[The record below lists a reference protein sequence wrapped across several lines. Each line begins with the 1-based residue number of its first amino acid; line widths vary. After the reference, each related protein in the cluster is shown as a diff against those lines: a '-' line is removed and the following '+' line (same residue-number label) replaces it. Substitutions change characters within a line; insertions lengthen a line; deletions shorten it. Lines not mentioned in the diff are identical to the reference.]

1 MSSSIEI
8 QPVAGPLS
16 ASIRPPGSKS
26 LTNRALV
33 CAALAE
39 GASNLRGA
47 LVSED
52 TQVMIQCLG
61 ALGIAIVENP
71 AERTLRITGCGGRIS
86 AELADL
92 YVANS
97 GTTVRFLTAL
107 AALGRGTFRLHGTK
121 RMHERPIQDLLNS
134 LAELGVRAASE
145 AGTGCP
151 PVIVHA
157 DGLRAGRARMRG
169 DVSSQYLSAV
179 LMVSPCASAGAA
191 SEAVVIDIEGVLVS
205 KPYVAMTIAVI
216 EAFGGRV
223 ETAGDFQQFTVPRTG
238 YVGRDYEIEPDASAA
253 SYFWAAAAI
262 AGGRVR
268 VEGLNRTSL
277 QGDVAFCE
285 CLAQMG
291 CEVLE
296 DGGGTTVVGGPLRGI
311 DVDMNAISDTVQTLG
326 VVALFADGPTTIRRV
341 GHIRHKETDRI
352 RALATELRKLGATV
366 DERADGLRIVPGT
379 LHGATI
385 DTYDDHRMAMSMSL
399 AGLKIKGVVINDP
412 QCTAKTYPEFF
423 QDLIALRA
431 SQPVD

>member
-8 QPVAGPLS
+8 QPIAGPLS

-52 TQVMIQCLG
+52 TQVMIQGL
-61 ALGIAIVENP
+61 ATLGIAIAENQ
-71 AERTLRITGCGGRIS
+71 AERSLQVTGCGGRIS
-86 AELADL
+86 AKSADL

-107 AALGRGTFRLHGTK
+107 AALGQGTFRLHGTQ

-134 LAELGVRAASE
+134 LAELSVRAESE

-157 DGLRAGRARMRG
+157 NGLRAGRARMRG
-169 DVSSQYLSAV
+169 DISSQYLSAL
-179 LMVSPCASAGAA
+179 LMVSPCATPGPA

-223 ETAGDFQQFTVPRTG
+223 QTAGDFQQFTVPRSG

-268 VEGLNRTSL
+268 VEGLNRASL

-285 CLAQMG
+285 CLTQMG
-291 CEVLE
+291 CEVLD
-296 DGGGTTVVGGPLRGI
+296 DGAGITVIGGPLRGI

-326 VVALFADGPTTIRRV
+326 VVALFADGPTKIRSV

-366 DERADGLRIVPGT
+366 EERADGLRIVPGT

-385 DTYDDHRMAMSMSL
+385 DTYDDHRMAMSLAL
-399 AGLKIKGVVINDP
+399 AGLKIKDVVINDP
-412 QCTAKTYPEFF
+412 ECTAKTYPEYF
-423 QDLIALRA
+423 QDLAWLA
-431 SQPVD
+431 AQGM